1 MEVGALLLN
10 ESAQGL
16 IEIEHTQLI
25 GATGV
30 AL

>member
-10 ESAQGL
+10 ESAQSL
-16 IEIEHTQLI
+16 IEIEHTLLI
-25 GATGV
+25 GLTAA